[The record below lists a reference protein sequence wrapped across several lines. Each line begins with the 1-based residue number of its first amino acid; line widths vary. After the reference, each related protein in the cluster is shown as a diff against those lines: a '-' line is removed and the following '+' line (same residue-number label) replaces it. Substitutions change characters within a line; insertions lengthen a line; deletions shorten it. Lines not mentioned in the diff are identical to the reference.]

1 MQAFEARVARGDL
14 PSLAKMPREEWSW
27 SWRCFEELQREE
39 REMEREEGR
48 ISIPQDG
55 KQDAIDGGDVSAIQA
70 KSKPLSRTER
80 RLEERQR
87 QKRERKRKSVGDSAD
102 ASAQGGSMAVTEPF
116 LKRRKKVCVCSSRC
130 ARAGWLDSFMMCDV
144 CDIFS

>member
-1 MQAFEARVARGDL
+1 
-14 PSLAKMPREEWSW
+14 
-27 SWRCFEELQREE
+27 
-39 REMEREEGR
+39 MEREEGR